1 MDKKT
6 KKYSEEELAIELFS
20 KNFEYQKVFPN

>member
-6 KKYSEEELAIELFS
+6 KKYSEEELAIGIIFKE
-20 KNFEYQKVFPN
+20 FEYQKVFPN